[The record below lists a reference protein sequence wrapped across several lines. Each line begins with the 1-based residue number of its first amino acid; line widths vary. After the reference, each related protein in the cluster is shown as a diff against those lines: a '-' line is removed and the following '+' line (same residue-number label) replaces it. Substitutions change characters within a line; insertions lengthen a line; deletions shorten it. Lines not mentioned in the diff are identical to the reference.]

1 MGSYEEGMDVEMEIQ
16 EYEDYLVEDNIK
28 AGYGV
33 MPAQTYMTTRFVHY
47 ITTDLALLG
56 EMRLEM

>member
-1 MGSYEEGMDVEMEIQ
+1 
-16 EYEDYLVEDNIK
+16 
-28 AGYGV
+28 
-33 MPAQTYMTTRFVHY
+33 MTTRFVHY